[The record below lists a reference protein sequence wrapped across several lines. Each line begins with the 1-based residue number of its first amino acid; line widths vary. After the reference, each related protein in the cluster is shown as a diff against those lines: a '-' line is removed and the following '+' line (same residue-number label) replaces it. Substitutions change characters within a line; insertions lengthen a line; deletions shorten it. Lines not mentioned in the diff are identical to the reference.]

1 MWNLSNI
8 VHVSWLLFLVHLWMR
23 YYSYENPR
31 FCSNWI
37 RLSNDILV
45 AVVKQLNF
53 GRFLGLLNSHR
64 AYIGA
69 GNKWNI
75 SGKVHFM
82 NLGIFLWFIF
92 VSATKLNITL
102 LETPNFWSKWPNF
115 WFHRRPADL
124 MFHLKTDTEC
134 WNWKRIRHPM
144 EFSLHVV
151 RSVFRFY
158 LLIRH

>member
-102 LETPNFWSKWPNF
+102 LETS
-115 WFHRRPADL
+115 RRSNVPPENWYGML
-124 MFHLKTDTEC
+124 ELKTNQASYGIFIAC
-134 WNWKRIRHPM
+134 G
-144 EFSLHVV
+144 
-151 RSVFRFY
+151 
-158 LLIRH
+158 